1 MGRLVVTGVTVPQ
14 YGVEGKHAVLYCR
27 SSLMMT
33 MLMLMGDCAS
43 ERGLRAR
50 MPSYT
55 FNGICESSFLFLQ
68 LLLGHSSLLGPVVQE
83 WKRVLQVKSIRYQLS
98 FQLSINTSKKGKLIF
113 TSQQCLLIKN

>member
-43 ERGLRAR
+43 ERGVKGQDA
-50 MPSYT
+50 
-55 FNGICESSFLFLQ
+55 
-68 LLLGHSSLLGPVVQE
+68 
-83 WKRVLQVKSIRYQLS
+83 VLYI
-98 FQLSINTSKKGKLIF
+98 
-113 TSQQCLLIKN
+113 